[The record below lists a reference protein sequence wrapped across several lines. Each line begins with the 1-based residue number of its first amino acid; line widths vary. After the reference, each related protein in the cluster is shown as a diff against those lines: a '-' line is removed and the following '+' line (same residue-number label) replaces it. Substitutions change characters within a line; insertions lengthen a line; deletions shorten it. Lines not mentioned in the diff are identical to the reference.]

1 MLVVLAVV
9 VFVGMLVWTVQ
20 DLAHV
25 DARVPADGRPH
36 TVTVATDGDRM
47 LLADRATTRRPCE
60 VTDPGGREIQQHDLL
75 GDLTV
80 TRDGR
85 EWSGLTRFAPGDGR
99 IVVTCPATRGS
110 PAGEVLI
117 ARAVSPGSIILRIV
131 GVVLLPMI
139 LGGLGLLWACI
150 LGVVILTRRAAPPG

>member
-1 MLVVLAVV
+1 MLVVLAAV
-9 VFVGMLVWTVQ
+9 VFVGMLVWNVQ
-20 DLAHV
+20 DLAHL
-25 DARVPADGRPH
+25 DARVPADGEAH

-47 LLADRATTRRPCE
+47 LLADRATTRRPCK
-60 VTDPGGREIQQHDLL
+60 VTDPGGREVQQHDLL

-117 ARAVSPGSIILRIV
+117 ARAVSPGSIVLRLV

-139 LGGLGLLWACI
+139 LGGLGLLWACV
-150 LGVVILTRRAAPPG
+150 LGVLIPTRRPAAAG